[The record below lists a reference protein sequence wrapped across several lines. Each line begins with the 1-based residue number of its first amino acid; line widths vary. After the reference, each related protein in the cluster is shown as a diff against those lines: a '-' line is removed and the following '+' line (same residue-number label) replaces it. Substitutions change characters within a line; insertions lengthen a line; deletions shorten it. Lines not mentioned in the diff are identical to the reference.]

1 MNPTEFASAVSAI
14 SSAFGDPTRRDIFL
28 SLHES
33 TDGATAAEVAERF
46 GLHVNV
52 ARHHLDKLSAGGYAE
67 VVVARGHRTGA
78 GRPSKRYRATEPQLS
93 PQVPVRHDAVLVNLL
108 KRALALLPREQAEA
122 LAEEVGAE
130 YGQAMAASMG
140 DAAETQ
146 RSFRAALHAV
156 ADAMTAH
163 GFAAH
168 VDVSGSGGTSASGAA
183 GGSAGAGE
191 ANDVSTQLRIVAE
204 HCPFGGAEVVH
215 PVICAVDRGMIRGMM
230 GALYGQ
236 NTPTT
241 GGSLLQGDEACE
253 FDVATD

>member
-28 SLHES
+28 FLHEVP
-33 TDGATAAEVAERF
+33 DGATAAEVAERF

-52 ARHHLDKLSAGGYAE
+52 ARHHLDKLAAGGYAE
-67 VVVARGHRTGA
+67 VVVARGNRTGA
-78 GRPSKRYRATEPQLS
+78 GRPSKRYCATEPQLS
-93 PQVPVRHDAVLVNLL
+93 PQVPVRHDAVLVTLL

-140 DAAETQ
+140 NAAETQ

-168 VDVSGSGGTSASGAA
+168 VDTT
-183 GGSAGAGE
+183 
-191 ANDVSTQLRIVAE
+191 NDTDRSDADGVIVTDKEDRARQLRIVAE

-230 GALYGQ
+230 GALYGE
-236 NTPTT
+236 NVPTS
-241 GGSLLQGDEACE
+241 GSSLLQGDENCE
-253 FDVATD
+253 FEVAGQP

>member
-1 MNPTEFASAVSAI
+1 LNPTEFASAVTAI

-28 SLHES
+28 FIHE
-33 TDGATAAEVAERF
+33 TEDGATAAEVAERF

-67 VVVARGHRTGA
+67 VVVARGNRSGA

-93 PQVPVRHDAVLVNLL
+93 PQVPVRHDVVLVNLL

-122 LAEEVGAE
+122 LAEEVGAD
-130 YGQAMAASMG
+130 YGRAMAASMG

-163 GFAAH
+163 GFAAR
-168 VDVSGSGGTSASGAA
+168 VDSAASP
-183 GGSAGAGE
+183 
-191 ANDVSTQLRIVAE
+191 STADQLRIVAE

-215 PVICAVDRGMIRGMM
+215 PVICAVDRGMIRGMV
-230 GALYGQ
+230 GALYGETQ
-236 NTPTT
+236 PTP
-241 GGSLLQGDEACE
+241 GSSLLLGDGACE
-253 FDVATD
+253 FDIAGRG

>member
-1 MNPTEFASAVSAI
+1 MNPTEFASAVTAI

-28 SLHES
+28 FIHEVGE
-33 TDGATAAEVAERF
+33 GATAAEVAEKF

-67 VVVARGHRTGA
+67 VVVARGARTGA

-163 GFAAH
+163 GFAAR
-168 VDVSGSGGTSASGAA
+168 VDTPQPDGAK
-183 GGSAGAGE
+183 
-191 ANDVSTQLRIVAE
+191 DQLRIVAE

-215 PVICAVDRGMIRGMM
+215 PVICAVDRGMIRGML
-230 GALYGQ
+230 GALSGE
-236 NTPTT
+236 NRPVT
-241 GGSLLQGDEACE
+241 GGSVLQGDEACE
-253 FDVATD
+253 FDVATRP

>member
-1 MNPTEFASAVSAI
+1 MERSVLNPTEFASAVSAI

-28 SLHES
+28 FLHEVP
-33 TDGATAAEVAERF
+33 DGATAAEVAERF

-67 VVVARGHRTGA
+67 VVVARGNRTGA

-130 YGQAMAASMG
+130 YGRAMAASMG

-163 GFAAH
+163 GFDAH
-168 VDVSGSGGTSASGAA
+168 VDTTTEPAADEASTQP
-183 GGSAGAGE
+183 
-191 ANDVSTQLRIVAE
+191 STQLRIVAE

-215 PVICAVDRGMIRGMM
+215 PVICAVDRGMIRGMV
-230 GALYGQ
+230 GALYGE
-236 NTPTT
+236 NTPIT
-241 GGSLLQGDEACE
+241 GGSLLQGDDACE
-253 FDVATD
+253 FDVASTTDH